1 MSKKIVISV
10 STVIILFSISIYK
23 YVQFNNNRLNNY
35 SDRLLWLAT
44 NTSNSVWEIT
54 EQATTEEYFNQSVK
68 NLITNL
74 YALHTALDSGK
85 ILLLG
90 DDINGSRLYYS
101 LDSLIEGLNYNNLN
115 KTTIEELN
123 AITRATDI
131 LIQRFRPYEGDGKNI
146 SKKEI
151 IEAIQLSSSEMRI
164 IESLE

>member
-1 MSKKIVISV
+1 MSKKIVMSV
-10 STVIILFSISIYK
+10 STVIIIFSISIYK

-35 SDRLLWLAT
+35 SDRILWLAA

-54 EQATTEEYFNQSVK
+54 EQATTEEDFNQSVK

-90 DDINGSRLYYS
+90 EDIDGSRLYYS
-101 LDSLIEGLNYNNLN
+101 LDNLIEELNYNNLN
-115 KTTIEELN
+115 KKTIEELN
-123 AITRATDI
+123 TITRATDI
-131 LIQRFRPYEGDGKNI
+131 LIQRLRPYEGDGKNV

-151 IEAIQLSSSEMRI
+151 VEAIQLSSAEMRI
-164 IESLE
+164 IELIE